1 MPTNTKSA
9 TDKHCSKCKLSSN
22 AKNTIKCPGCHKFI
36 HSKCAGL
43 NHEEFTLFS
52 KCNRHFRCNECLNL
66 FNTLL
71 SNNMFIN
78 KLDTTDDEL
87 PSNNITPPKSDSN
100 IELNLKVSQ
109 LENYIA
115 SLESRL
121 SQFHDLNANESKLDA
136 NLQVLK
142 QSVHDL
148 ESIGSSD
155 VTSDLSY
162 NSIETLAMSIKRDM
176 QADSLRKNHRATLN
190 PIKLHP

>member
-1 MPTNTKSA
+1 MAITKTTGVSTFSQTKNLPKTPPNIYKSTSVMPINTKSA

-100 IELNLKVSQ
+100 IELILMGPLCQ
-109 LENYIA
+109 
-115 SLESRL
+115 
-121 SQFHDLNANESKLDA
+121 
-136 NLQVLK
+136 
-142 QSVHDL
+142 
-148 ESIGSSD
+148 
-155 VTSDLSY
+155 T
-162 NSIETLAMSIKRDM
+162 
-176 QADSLRKNHRATLN
+176 
-190 PIKLHP
+190 